1 VQIKAYLRSYSFRSW
16 ALIFLAFGVTL
27 VGVRVTVY
35 AHTLRTAYS
44 DIRLIIEAH
53 AEELNDSI
61 DLYGIDYA
69 GNLVNELIQRAD
81 DEKLYIALNTSLGA
95 VGNFPL
101 IPDSLLHKAGWSEVL
116 INAGRESGPV
126 HLNVRS
132 TVYPDGSVL
141 LVGYDLSYID
151 SIKHDLPKILFENIE
166 LALMLAMSLSLV
178 LVWLLNRHVR
188 KFNRAFENL
197 RRGNLGYRMS
207 VQDETDQFDRLA
219 RNLNRTLDW
228 LNTILTT
235 SRDLSDS
242 LAHDLRTPLSRH
254 RLELRAISEDES
266 LSPALK
272 ARLEASVDHLDVL
285 AEMFNNILTISKAES
300 QSGTELFESV
310 DIKELLGKVLDFY
323 APMIE
328 EKQVEL
334 VTKLPAAEV
343 MAYGDRQLLGQ
354 AFLNLIDNAIKY
366 TPPAGAIRAEL
377 SLGKSGVTLVIA
389 DTGSGVPPGMLDKVT
404 ERFFRADESRHLPG
418 TGLGL
423 SLVEAIAKLHS
434 GNLVLENTFPGFK
447 ATLTIATDIK

>member
-1 VQIKAYLRSYSFRSW
+1 M
-16 ALIFLAFGVTL
+16 
-27 VGVRVTVY
+27 VGVRVSAY
-35 AHTLRTAYS
+35 AHTLRIAYA
-44 DIRLIIEAH
+44 DIKLIIDAH
-53 AEELNDSI
+53 VEELNDSI
-61 DLYGIDYA
+61 DLYGINYA
-69 GNLVNELIQRAD
+69 GNLVNDLIERAD

-101 IPDSLLHKAGWSEVL
+101 IPDTLLNKAGWTEVR
-116 INAGRESGPV
+116 IKAGNEPGQL

-132 TVYPDGSVL
+132 VVYPDGSVL

-166 LALMLAMSLSLV
+166 LALLLAMFISLI

-235 SRDLSDS
+235 SRDLSNS

-266 LSPALK
+266 LRPELK
-272 ARLEASVDHLDVL
+272 ARLDASIDQLDVL

-310 DIKELLGKVLDFY
+310 DIKELLRRILDFY

-334 VTKLPAAEV
+334 VTKVPAPEV
-343 MAYGDRQLLGQ
+343 TAFGDRQLLGQ

-366 TPPAGAIRAEL
+366 TPRGGVIRAEL
-377 SLGKSGVTLVIA
+377 SLGKGGVTLVVA
-389 DTGSGVPPGMLDKVT
+389 DTGSGVPPEMLDRVT

-434 GNLVLENTFPGFK
+434 GSLLLENTFPGFK
-447 ATLTIATDIK
+447 ATLIIATDVK